1 MSVLP
6 YLCERPTSDCFKLC
20 RSDSAV
26 GLARR
31 HSSSLGVG
39 HSSKQHWL
47 ARAPIGMAIPA
58 SMTGGQL
65 SRRASSYN
73 GQDIRIA
80 APNIDLDEFPGN
92 LKHDCLLY
100 YFPECEALADKIA
113 GLIPDKVTLGKI
125 KWR

>member
-1 MSVLP
+1 
-6 YLCERPTSDCFKLC
+6 
-20 RSDSAV
+20 
-26 GLARR
+26 
-31 HSSSLGVG
+31 
-39 HSSKQHWL
+39 
-47 ARAPIGMAIPA
+47 MAIPA

-65 SRRASSYN
+65 SRRTSSHN

-113 GLIPDKVTLGKI
+113 GLVPDKVTLGKI
-125 KWR
+125 KWRCEPCPFLEAQSML